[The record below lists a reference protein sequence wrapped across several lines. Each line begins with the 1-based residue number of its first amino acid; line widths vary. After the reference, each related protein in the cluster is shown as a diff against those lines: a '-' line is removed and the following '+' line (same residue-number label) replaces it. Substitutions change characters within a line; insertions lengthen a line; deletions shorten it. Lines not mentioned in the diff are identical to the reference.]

1 MVVNAFVAKT
11 AQHEGLPAQAAL
23 LLGGLTIG
31 LFAAL
36 LAWECYRLV
45 TKSAAGRGRND
56 AHASRPG
63 VMPRGVRCLSVGR
76 PHRPREPP
84 PPAHP
89 DERLR
94 TPGRGGAPPGGHRL

>member
-45 TKSAAGRGRND
+45 TKSAAVRGLND
-56 AHASRPG
+56 AHAARPG
-63 VMPRGVRCLSVGR
+63 AVPRGVRRVR
-76 PHRPREPP
+76 ERRHHRRRVAA
-84 PPAHP
+84 PPAQT
-89 DERLR
+89 DERVATSAR
-94 TPGRGGAPPGGHRL
+94 VEP

>member
-45 TKSAAGRGRND
+45 TKSAAGGGGND
-56 AHASRPG
+56 AHAARPG
-63 VMPRGVRCLSVGR
+63 GVPPGVRRGR
-76 PHRPREPP
+76 GRRGHRR
-84 PPAHP
+84 
-89 DERLR
+89 
-94 TPGRGGAPPGGHRL
+94 RGGAPPAHPAQPVETSARGGAP

>member
-1 MVVNAFVAKT
+1 VKAFAALLALVWAALNAVLAILMVVNAFVAKT

-45 TKSAAGRGRND
+45 TKRAAVRG
-56 AHASRPG
+56 
-63 VMPRGVRCLSVGR
+63 
-76 PHRPREPP
+76 
-84 PPAHP
+84 
-89 DERLR
+89 
-94 TPGRGGAPPGGHRL
+94 